1 MKNIPTKEELTSKY
15 GTCFSDLKELS
26 FGVEFPNGDKS
37 VLRPMKPRQ
46 YKAFMRTFEGVFKS
60 LGSIGL
66 PTFEILDD
74 KGAVIDT
81 ITARDVTPA
90 AKQVWELDGSNKPKL
105 DDAGLKVPKL
115 DEEGK
120 PVMREF
126 PNIRIELDGGDY
138 QEFPRKSIKKK
149 AAGEPEIVKAFEDVV
164 WGNAAEI
171 LKVLFPDDANRY
183 SEQYIENH
191 LNVPFLKAL
200 IGLVIN
206 MNGLDF
212 IIPFMSEFF
221 PAIGLL
227 FGKGQSQKKQTSTI
241 G

>member
-1 MKNIPTKEELTSKY
+1 LASKY
-15 GTCFSDLKELS
+15 GTCFTDLKELS

-37 VLRPMKPRQ
+37 ILRPMKPRQ
-46 YKAFMRTFEGVFKS
+46 YKQFMRTFEDVFKS
-60 LGSIGL
+60 LGNVGL

-81 ITARDVTPA
+81 VTARDVTPA
-90 AKQVWELDGSNKPKL
+90 AKQVWELDENNKPKT
-105 DDAGLKVPKL
+105 DEAGLKVPKL
-115 DEEGK
+115 DDEGK

-126 PNIRIELDGGDY
+126 PNIRIELGPNDY
-138 QEFPRKSIKKK
+138 QEFPRKLVNKKL
-149 AAGEPEIVKAFEDVV
+149 AAEGEIVKAFEEVI

-171 LKVLFPDDANRY
+171 LKILFPDDKERY
-183 SEQYIENH
+183 SEQYIENN

-200 IGLVIN
+200 IGLVID

-227 FGKGQSQKKQTSTI
+227 FGKTPGQKSPTSTK